1 MFFFFII
8 GTRFMVW
15 GSEQTPRPIHCGRC
29 GAVTPFTIKRGM
41 QFITLFFIV
50 PVIPLSG
57 VKHIVQCP
65 NCRARY
71 QATPAMLEPPPPP
84 TGGPMFGV

>member
-8 GTRFMVW
+8 GTRFIVW
-15 GSEQTPRPIHCGRC
+15 GGEHTQKPIHCGRC
-29 GAVTPFTIKRGM
+29 GAMTPFIIKKGM
-41 QFITLFFIV
+41 QFITLFFVI

-57 VKHIVQCP
+57 VKQIVQCP

-84 TGGPMFGV
+84 RGGPMFGV

>member
-8 GTRFMVW
+8 GTRFIVW
-15 GSEQTPRPIHCGRC
+15 GSEQTQKPIHCGRC
-29 GAVTPFTIKRGM
+29 GAVMPFTIKKGM
-41 QFITLFFIV
+41 QFITLFFVI

-57 VKHIVQCP
+57 VKQIVQCP

-71 QATPAMLEPPPPP
+71 QATPALLEPPPPP
-84 TGGPMFGV
+84 QGGPMFGV